1 MENQN
6 NSELP
11 IVILK
16 VAQTLDGKITT
27 STGQSK
33 WITNEESRLLAHKL
47 RLECDAILVGSTTVI
62 NDNPILNIR
71 IGDNTKY
78 IWRVIV
84 NSKEKLP
91 LDLNVFSDEH
101 RKKTILFSTDK
112 GAHKVRDSN
121 LKAAGVNLHKLT
133 TKKHEFDLHELLK
146 TLKSQ
151 YNINKVLVEGGAKTL
166 STFIEQNL
174 FNELHVFIAP
184 KIFGEGKSSFQG
196 FDAKSLANSPK
207 LKLLETKIIRDRTGL
222 EDNIYI
228 ILQNHSI

>member
-1 MENQN
+1 M
-6 NSELP
+6 
-11 IVILK
+11 
-16 VAQTLDGKITT
+16 
-27 STGQSK
+27 
-33 WITNEESRLLAHKL
+33 
-47 RLECDAILVGSTTVI
+47 
-62 NDNPILNIR
+62 
-71 IGDNTKY
+71 
-78 IWRVIV
+78 
-84 NSKEKLP
+84 
-91 LDLNVFSDEH
+91 NVFSDEH

>member
-71 IGDNTKY
+71 IGDNT
-78 IWRVIV
+78 
-84 NSKEKLP
+84 
-91 LDLNVFSDEH
+91 
-101 RKKTILFSTDK
+101 
-112 GAHKVRDSN
+112 
-121 LKAAGVNLHKLT
+121 
-133 TKKHEFDLHELLK
+133 
-146 TLKSQ
+146 
-151 YNINKVLVEGGAKTL
+151 
-166 STFIEQNL
+166 
-174 FNELHVFIAP
+174 
-184 KIFGEGKSSFQG
+184 
-196 FDAKSLANSPK
+196 
-207 LKLLETKIIRDRTGL
+207 
-222 EDNIYI
+222 
-228 ILQNHSI
+228 